1 MAMLCP
7 ITTRSAALTL
17 ILGALALS
25 GWGAFAYA
33 GRSSAAMERKLTEQ
47 VSRLGT
53 ERDQLLAERTRLQES
68 VGEIQGRLVAARE
81 EQSRSIRARDQAR
94 AELALKGDRAPSS
107 KATARFTSCRL
118 RLRSSDHTV
127 SGCGGEDG
135 PARSGGSHDHQDL
148 GGARRHQQPHRS
160 ALGCD
165 RGRGAP
171 SPCPHAGGSARWPI
185 PAGAQSGPRRGRPP
199 PPAGN
204 GGGRGGAPC

>member
-1 MAMLCP
+1 MNLIERIEPATAP
-7 ITTRSAALTL
+7 ATVEKIVREPKDETRRQRALAKMSAA
-17 ILGALALS
+17 
-25 GWGAFAYA
+25 
-33 GRSSAAMERKLTEQ
+33 ERKA
-47 VSRLGT
+47 
-53 ERDQLLAERTRLQES
+53 AERKAKRSRATREQ
-68 VGEIQGRLVAARE
+68 RE
-81 EQSRSIRARDQAR
+81 V
-94 AELALKGDRAPSS
+94 KGDRAPSS

-185 PAGAQSGPRRGRPP
+185 PAGAQGGLRCSSHRPLAAD
-199 PPAGN
+199 AG
-204 GGGRGGAPC
+204 